1 LIYLPAMDRAELV
14 AFLRRSPFW
23 VQASVAEGGTPQA
36 AVIGVAVGDDLELVF
51 DTETSSRKCRNLRR
65 DPRVALVFWDG
76 ARTIQIEGRADEPV
90 GQERARIQALYFASF
105 PDGREREA
113 RVTWF
118 RVRPTWLRDSDFA
131 VAPPRIVEADP
142 RVLDG

>member
-1 LIYLPAMDRAELV
+1 MDRAELV

-23 VQASVAEGGTPQA
+23 VQASAADDGAPQA

-51 DTETSSRKCRNLRR
+51 DTEISSRKCRNLRR

-76 ARTIQIEGRADEPV
+76 ARTIQIEGRAEAPA
-90 GQERARIQALYFASF
+90 GEERERVKALYFGTF
-105 PDGREREA
+105 PDGCEREA

-131 VAPPRIVEADP
+131 LQPPRIVEIDP
-142 RVLDG
+142 RTLAGLG

>member
-1 LIYLPAMDRAELV
+1 MERAQLV

-23 VQASVAEGGTPQA
+23 VQSSVADDGAPQA

-51 DTETSSRKCRNLRR
+51 DTETTSRKCRNLRR

-76 ARTIQIEGRADEPV
+76 ARTLQIEGRADEPA
-90 GQERARIQALYFASF
+90 GEERERVKAVYFATF
-105 PDGREREA
+105 PDGRDRED

-131 VAPPRIVEADP
+131 VDPPRIEEIDP
-142 RVLDG
+142 RTAGAG

>member
-1 LIYLPAMDRAELV
+1 MERAELV

-23 VQASVAEGGTPQA
+23 VQASVRDDGAPQA

-51 DTETSSRKCRNLRR
+51 DTETAARKCGNLRR

-76 ARTIQIEGRADEPV
+76 ARTLQIEGRADEPA
-90 GQERARIQALYFASF
+90 GEERERVKALYFATF

-118 RVRPTWLRDSDFA
+118 RVRPIWLRDSDFA
-131 VAPPRIVEADP
+131 HEPPRIAEIDP
-142 RVLDG
+142 RTLGAG